1 MSSRRRRLKDPHDV
15 GSYSSPKGGKR
26 GCLCK
31 DGRTYSSKCCKG
43 ELINQGIGSIEA
55 SPEQEDYLLK
65 EDRGLILQE
74 NNDKILL

>member
-1 MSSRRRRLKDPHDV
+1 MSKKRRLKDPHDV

-43 ELINQGIGSIEA
+43 ELINQGIGSIEGTPQ
-55 SPEQEDYLLK
+55 SEFYLLK
-65 EDRGLILQE
+65 EDGGYLQQE
-74 NNDKILL
+74 DSSRIII

>member
-1 MSSRRRRLKDPHDV
+1 MANKNRYADPNDV

-43 ELINQGIGSIEA
+43 ELINQGIGSIQGDESTEA
-55 SPEQEDYLLK
+55 FLLNEDGGYVQQEDSS
-65 EDRGLILQE
+65 RI
-74 NNDKILL
+74 II

>member
-1 MSSRRRRLKDPHDV
+1 MSSRKRRLKDPHDV

-43 ELINQGIGSIEA
+43 ELINQGIGQI
-55 SPEQEDYLLK
+55 
-65 EDRGLILQE
+65 
-74 NNDKILL
+74 